1 MKHTIKILQLYFH
14 RQITATAFT
23 SFHILYHNSKLNW
36 ISSSL
41 NGLNRKRFR
50 ESHIS
55 YEQREKERE
64 KFWSIAFACISSLL
78 LLHPSLASH
87 SHTHTLTLSLSLHT
101 TSSIIDAC
109 FRQMLQGLGLRQQ
122 LSLWRKKGARWWNR
136 YFFTIIL
143 LTKRIT
149 VFFLLLPVFLL
160 CCGCTVERVACV
172 WQHSCVCVY
181 VCAQKRACAL
191 KKEGAPFSNSFSGCL
206 ISSCFAFYLSFHTF
220 HRLFLS
226 RFSPVHLQAPFQVG
240 LGG

>member
-1 MKHTIKILQLYFH
+1 MAW
-14 RQITATAFT
+14 TANV
-23 SFHILYHNSKLNW
+23 S
-36 ISSSL
+36 
-41 NGLNRKRFR
+41 
-50 ESHIS
+50 ESHTLVMN
-55 YEQREKERE
+55 REKKRE

-160 CCGCTVERVACV
+160 WCGCTVERVACL
-172 WQHSCVCVY
+172 WQHSCVCVCMC
-181 VCAQKRACAL
+181 VRKRERAL
-191 KKEGAPFSNSFSGCL
+191 WRKREPPSATLFQAALSASVLLSISLFTRFIVSFFLVSL
-206 ISSCFAFYLSFHTF
+206 QSISKLHFRS
-220 HRLFLS
+220 
-226 RFSPVHLQAPFQVG
+226 V
-240 LGG
+240 